1 MMRLSGDKRFAQSG
15 DLPVGAAR
23 FAQAFRGHLP
33 TPYPLQWRR
42 ERRGSHGGTL
52 EAMRGKAVWPSIRLY
67 FAPVEVAASLALIA
81 MVIIFALV
89 ALRVD
94 GHHPLPTNPNTGAAL
109 PSVSAP
115 AAEAPVLPSPSPEPS
130 PVAQPQPAT
139 YPPSVANPV
148 SGPGTLSTRTPIPT
162 ARPTAKPTATPTTL
176 PWPLATPTP
185 SLPWPQ
191 ATPTP
196 PTP

>member
-1 MMRLSGDKRFAQSG
+1 MMRVSSDKPFAQSG
-15 DLPVGAAR
+15 ERSGAWR
-23 FAQAFRGHLP
+23 SFAQGGGGHLP

-81 MVIIFALV
+81 MVVIFALV

-94 GHHPLPTNPNTGAAL
+94 GHQPLPTNANTGAAL

-115 AAEAPVLPSPSPEPS
+115 TADAPVLPSSPEPS

-139 YPPSVANPV
+139 NLQSAPNPV
-148 SGPGTLSTRTPIPT
+148 AGVGTLATRRAIPTPRPT
-162 ARPTAKPTATPTTL
+162 ARPTPTV
-176 PWPLATPTP
+176 
-185 SLPWPQ
+185 LPWPQ

-196 PTP
+196 VLPSPQPTPTP